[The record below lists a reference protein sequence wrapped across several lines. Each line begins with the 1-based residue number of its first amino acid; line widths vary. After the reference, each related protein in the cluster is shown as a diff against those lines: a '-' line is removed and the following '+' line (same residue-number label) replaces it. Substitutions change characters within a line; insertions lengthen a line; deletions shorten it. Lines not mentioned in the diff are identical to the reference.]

1 MDRRSTTVFHLLFSL
16 AIVSVILGVGLLV
29 ITTGHVRASLALWP
43 LALMI
48 LGVLYSYYAIISRW
62 KAKTVFLGLFVFCAA
77 LIRFI
82 AAVSSISV
90 ADYWPLYAIAFGICI
105 IPSARIKHRRVS
117 PKSIVLS
124 SSFILLGIFFSIFSF
139 GFSSMRF
146 ATFIS
151 RWWPALFIA
160 AGLLLLI
167 VWSFQRMLLGA
178 SPDERST
185 QPGGQP

>member
-16 AIVSVILGVGLLV
+16 AAVSMILGVGLLV

-43 LALMI
+43 LVVKI
-48 LGVLYSYYAIISRW
+48 LGVLFSYFAVVSGW
-62 KAKTVFLGLFVFCAA
+62 KAKTVFMGLFIFCAA

-82 AAVSSISV
+82 AVVFAISV
-90 ADYWPLYAIAFGICI
+90 ADYWPLYAIAVGICV
-105 IPSARIKHRRVS
+105 IPSAKLKHRRIR
-117 PKSIVLS
+117 PNSIVLS
-124 SSFILLGIFFSIFSF
+124 SAFIFLGIFFSVFSF

-146 ATFIS
+146 KTFIS

-167 VWSFQRMLLGA
+167 VWGFRRILLKP
-178 SPDERST
+178 SPEDRLDV
-185 QPGGQP
+185 PGGKQ

>member
-1 MDRRSTTVFHLLFSL
+1 MDRRSTTVFYLLFSL

-48 LGVLYSYYAIISRW
+48 IGVLYSYLAINSRW

-82 AAVSSISV
+82 AAVFSISV

-105 IPSARIKHRRVS
+105 IPAAKLKHRRVR
-117 PKSIVLS
+117 PNSIVLS
-124 SSFILLGIFFSIFSF
+124 SAFILLGIFFSIFSF

-146 ATFIS
+146 KTFIS
-151 RWWPALFIA
+151 QWWPALFIA

-167 VWSFQRMLLGA
+167 VWSFQRILLKA
-178 SPDERST
+178 APDERSDQT
-185 QPGGQP
+185 GAEP